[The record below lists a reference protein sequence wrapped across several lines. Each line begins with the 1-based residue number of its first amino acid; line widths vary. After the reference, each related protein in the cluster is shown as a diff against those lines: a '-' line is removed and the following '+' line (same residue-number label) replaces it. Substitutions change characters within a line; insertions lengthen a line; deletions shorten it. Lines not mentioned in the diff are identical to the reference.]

1 MIKRSAV
8 LITALVLA
16 PAALAVLPAKGAK
29 FKGLE
34 STSTMTIAK
43 AGRAVAALK
52 LGPKRA
58 PAACRL
64 KNPTLTS
71 IPIKAAG
78 TFVYK
83 ATVPSASGKKIA
95 LLVKGE
101 FQTDYLLILSA
112 TYTGSGCSFA
122 FGDTLTKI

>member
-1 MIKRSAV
+1 MIKRSTV
-8 LITALVLA
+8 LIAALVLA
-16 PAALAVLPAKGAK
+16 PAALAVLPAKGSR
-29 FKGLE
+29 FKGTE

-52 LGPKRA
+52 LGPRRA

-64 KNPTLTS
+64 KNPTLVN

-78 TFVYK
+78 TFLYK

-95 LLVKGE
+95 LTVKGE
-101 FQTDYLLILSA
+101 FQTNYLLILDA
-112 TYTGSGCSFA
+112 TYIGGGCRFA
-122 FGDTLTKI
+122 FGDSLTKI

>member
-1 MIKRSAV
+1 MFV
-8 LITALVLA
+8 TALVLA

-29 FKGLE
+29 FKGIE

-43 AGRAVAALK
+43 VGRAVAALK

-64 KNPTLTS
+64 KNPTLTN

-95 LLVKGE
+95 LVVKGT
-101 FQTDYLLILSA
+101 FQTDYLLDLTA
-112 TYTGSGCSFA
+112 TYTGGGCFFA
-122 FGDTLTKI
+122 FGDALAKA

>member
-1 MIKRSAV
+1 MIRSAV
-8 LITALVLA
+8 VLIAALALA

-29 FKGLE
+29 FKGTE
-34 STSTMTIAK
+34 TTSTMTIAK

-64 KNPTLTS
+64 KNPTLVN

-95 LLVKGE
+95 LTVKGT
-101 FQTDYLLILSA
+101 FQTDYLLTLNA
-112 TYTGSGCSFA
+112 NYAGGGCTFA
-122 FGDTLTKI
+122 FSDSMTKI